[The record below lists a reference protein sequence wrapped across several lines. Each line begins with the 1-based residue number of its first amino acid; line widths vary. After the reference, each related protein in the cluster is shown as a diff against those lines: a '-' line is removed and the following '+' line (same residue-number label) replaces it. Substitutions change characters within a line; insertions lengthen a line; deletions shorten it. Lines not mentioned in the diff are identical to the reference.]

1 AIIGAD
7 RFLKEIETTAH
18 LQHPHILPLFDSGQV
33 AGTVF
38 YVMPYIEGESLRGWL
53 NRERQLPV
61 ADAVRIAR
69 PAGSAAH
76 YAHRQGVIHRDVKPH
91 NILIHDGQAMVAD
104 IGIALAGSRS
114 SAGNRMTET
123 GLSLGTPHYMSPEQA
138 AGERTLDQRTDVYAL
153 GCVVYEMLVG

>member
-1 AIIGAD
+1 VGVMSDLTQELAAALADHYTIQRTLGHGGMATVYLALDVRHQRNVALKVLRPELAAIIGAD

-61 ADAVRIAR
+61 ADAIRIAR
-69 PAGSAAH
+69 QAGSALH
-76 YAHRQGVIHRDVKPH
+76 YAHRQGVIHRDVKPD
-91 NILIHDGQAMVAD
+91 NILIHDGQAM
-104 IGIALAGSRS
+104 
-114 SAGNRMTET
+114 
-123 GLSLGTPHYMSPEQA
+123 
-138 AGERTLDQRTDVYAL
+138 
-153 GCVVYEMLVG
+153 